1 MGRNRSGDLGSD
13 AIDRSLG
20 FHHLRRARVFGYH
33 LGRATLRGCRRPC
46 RCRFVHLS
54 EARSRLYRRRLLA
67 SKYSRCFVCLR
78 STRLSVYYFRCWRL
92 CEALAPFFT
101 NASATSSNLREEED
115 FATFRQMLLRFYT
128 IQCLTISEISMR
140 MI

>member
-46 RCRFVHLS
+46 RCRFLHLS

-78 STRLSVYYFRCWRL
+78 STILSVHYFRCWRL
-92 CEALAPFFT
+92 CKALAPFFT
-101 NASATSSNLREEED
+101 NTNETSSNLREEED
-115 FATFRQMLLRFYT
+115 FAMFRST
-128 IQCLTISEISMR
+128 WSELSRNVCFRLSIPS
-140 MI
+140 